1 MYTGTP
7 FKCRLASERFSGLGL
22 SPAHTIS
29 HTVEDATKRCSL
41 KRKTPLKKRG
51 KGKRFAS
58 YVPNKDYQDF
68 VRAHGCWAIQDP
80 NDCLGVVEFDHI
92 TTRGAGGQDEGNGWG
107 LCAEHHVE
115 RHTLGL
121 KSFAAKYDINPREI
135 GTALWVAWEREQG
148 VSL

>member
-68 VRAHGCWAIQDP
+68 VRSKGCVVAHTRQGEWQYHSGA
-80 NDCLGVVEFDHI
+80 VEFDHI

-121 KSFAAKYDINPREI
+121 KSFAAK
-135 GTALWVAWEREQG
+135 
-148 VSL
+148 